1 MPNKSSNKGHHPIR
15 TCVICREKKEK
26 HLLLRFETLNGEL
39 VIDCKNTLLGRGSY
53 LCDDNDCYSKLDKW
67 LNKRRFKRVKNESKK

>member
-1 MPNKSSNKGHHPIR
+1 MPNKSSNKGHRPIR

-26 HLLLRFETLNGEL
+26 HLLLRFEIVNGEL
-39 VIDCKNTLLGRGSY
+39 VIDYKNKLPGRGSY

-67 LNKRRFKRVKNESKK
+67 INKRRFKRVKNESKR